1 MSHTNAYTATLKRRL
16 ITGTLWAIIGRAL
29 ALLMSLAVSAF
40 LARMLTPTELGLYF
54 LVFSLVSAG
63 ALLAQLGLSRSV
75 VRLVATSLARSE
87 LSVAAQRT
95 QAVLMLGIGSAI
107 TVAVVMWSIGD
118 WIIEILT
125 WPSTLVGSLVW
136 AAIWSAALAL
146 VTLQA
151 EVFRG
156 YHDIRSATL
165 FGGLATNVAM
175 AIVLAA
181 LWVVN
186 IRSYNATLVIQVA
199 ALTTLAIATVGIA
212 QLRGVSGPI
221 QPNFWKVL
229 PTVVKKS
236 WPLFFVSIAAFV
248 LTQVD
253 LWIVGKYRPQEEVA
267 LYGAAARIV
276 LLISTP
282 MVIAN
287 AVIPPLIV
295 ELHALGRLAQ
305 LQRVLQAFGAFTSV
319 PMLAGIAILIGLA
332 GPILSL
338 VYGEFYR
345 GATAIFVVLALGT
358 VALSI
363 LSASGMVLTMTGH
376 RMTILGITSIA
387 GCITVVMALWLVQ
400 TEGAVGVA
408 VATATGSTMQF
419 IMLWIAAR
427 LRVGIWAHAGLW
439 RPQHLR
445 EAWRLLRS
453 PNRLAEE
460 EAP

>member
-1 MSHTNAYTATLKRRL
+1 MSHTNVNAASLKRRL
-16 ITGTLWAIIGRAL
+16 ITGTLWAIIGRAF

-40 LARMLTPTELGLYF
+40 LAHMLTPTELGLYF
-54 LVFSLVSAG
+54 LIFSLVSAG
-63 ALLAQLGLSRSV
+63 ALLAQLGLNRSV
-75 VRLVATSLARSE
+75 VRLIATSLARSE
-87 LSVAAQRT
+87 PSVAAQRAH
-95 QAVLMLGIGSAI
+95 AVLLLGTGGAI
-107 TVAVVMWSIGD
+107 TIAGILWTSGD
-118 WIIEILT
+118 WAIEILT
-125 WPSTLVGSLVW
+125 WPFPLIGFLGW
-136 AAIWSAALAL
+136 AAVWSAALAL

-156 YHDIRSATL
+156 YHDIRNATL
-165 FGGLATNVAM
+165 FGGLATNAAV
-175 AIVLAA
+175 AIVLVA
-181 LWVVN
+181 LWFIN
-186 IRSYNATLVIQVA
+186 IRSYNAMLAIQVA
-199 ALTTLAIATVGIA
+199 TLATLAVATVGIA
-212 QLRGVSGPI
+212 QLRGLLGPV
-221 QPNFWKVL
+221 QPMFLRAL

-248 LTQVD
+248 LAQVD

-267 LYGAAARIV
+267 LYGAAARLV

-305 LQRVLQAFGAFTSV
+305 LQRVLQAIGAFTSI
-319 PMLAGIAILIGLA
+319 PMLAVIAILIGLA

-345 GATAIFVVLALGT
+345 DATAIFVILALGT
-358 VALSI
+358 VALS
-363 LSASGMVLTMTGH
+363 LMSASGLVLTMTGY
-376 RMTILGITSIA
+376 RITILIITSVA
-387 GCITVVMALWLVQ
+387 GCITVAMALWLVQ

-408 VATATGSTMQF
+408 VATATGSTVQF

-427 LRVGIWAHAGLW
+427 VRVGIWTHAGLW

-445 EAWRLLRS
+445 EAWRLFRA
-453 PNRLAEE
+453 PNRLADGETM
-460 EAP
+460 